1 MTNTALDQALQ
12 TLERATSTP
21 ELVKATQALCALN
34 DLEAAKPLVKVLGL
48 SLIHI

>member
-21 ELVKATQALCALN
+21 ELVQATHAL
-34 DLEAAKPLVKVLGL
+34 
-48 SLIHI
+48 